1 MAAHILTTAFR
12 PRQNAQKLLRLIR
25 PSLGTMLWL
34 SGLLLLVAVF
44 LMVASAAL
52 QEMRTSR
59 LQSDIFTKQA
69 RELTYTIAPGAS
81 AWLRFPNGGPYDAR
95 LGYSRLPQFIARL
108 KAQHFAVTR
117 QAVQSSGLR
126 AIADSDGYAIYS
138 EKQHAG
144 LALKDRAGSPLYQAS
159 YPERS
164 YDRFESVPPL
174 VVNTLLFIEDKDL
187 LEKDHPHYNPAVEWK
202 RFLQASAGWMAGWLN
217 PRLKHGG
224 GSTLATQTE
233 KFRHSPGG
241 RTQGVI
247 EKLRQMDAATL
258 RAYLGGPDTYAARQ
272 HIVTT
277 YVDSTPLGSR
287 PGYGEIIGVG
297 DGLRVWYGTDFAEAN
312 RILADPNFGDIR
324 RKAEIYKQVL
334 SLMLAERRPAWYLA
348 ADRSA
353 LLALTNNYLRRLAA
367 QKVIGRTLYDAA
379 LQMPLPFR
387 AQAPAP
393 APVSYV
399 GRKGADAIRT
409 ELLRLVGANSLY
421 DLDHVDLSAT
431 STIDAAAQRRVT
443 DFLAQLRDTNQ
454 VRTLGL
460 EGKELLGGGD
470 PALVNYSVVLY
481 EHTAGHN
488 LVRVHADS
496 MDQPFDLNSGTKLQL
511 GSTAKLRTLIN
522 YLQIVSRLHDRF
534 AALPPRKLRALMPQ
548 ARDPLSQWALG
559 YLAGTQ
565 DRRLQPMLDAAMQRH
580 YSAGLDGF
588 FTGGGFHAF
597 HNFAKWEDSGN
608 PTVET
613 AFANSINLAF
623 IRILRDIER
632 FYVAEDHLQGDALS
646 DDPSDAARTAFL
658 QRFADQEGRTFLDKF
673 IREFRGLDSEQRLS
687 LLARKT
693 GPYVK
698 RLTVVFRSVHPRASL
713 AELDAFLK
721 RETKGRLDLKEP
733 LENLYAA
740 YGIDRFSLADRGYLS
755 HVHPLELWLASWL
768 EQHPQATRH
777 EIMEAG
783 TPVRQEVYGWLFK
796 TRNMHKQNW
805 RIRVLVEQ
813 DAFKRITAD
822 WRSLGYPFGHL
833 VPSLATAIG
842 SSGDRPDALA
852 ELMGIILNNGVR
864 QPTIDIRD
872 LQFAAGTPYE
882 TDMSAGHDKPVR
894 VLPVEVA
901 ATVRRALGDVV
912 LEGTGKRIQ
921 SAYHAADGR
930 PLVLGGKTGTGDN
943 RFDSYSAG
951 HALIESRV
959 VDRTSTFVFY
969 LGDRFFG
976 TITAY
981 VPGRKAAQFHFT
993 SALAVQLLKTMSPQI
1008 QPLFERPTANS

>member
-1 MAAHILTTAFR
+1 
-12 PRQNAQKLLRLIR
+12 
-25 PSLGTMLWL
+25 
-34 SGLLLLVAVF
+34 
-44 LMVASAAL
+44 
-52 QEMRTSR
+52 
-59 LQSDIFTKQA
+59 
-69 RELTYTIAPGAS
+69 
-81 AWLRFPNGGPYDAR
+81 
-95 LGYSRLPQFIARL
+95 
-108 KAQHFAVTR
+108 
-117 QAVQSSGLR
+117 
-126 AIADSDGYAIYS
+126 
-138 EKQHAG
+138 
-144 LALKDRAGSPLYQAS
+144 
-159 YPERS
+159 
-164 YDRFESVPPL
+164 
-174 VVNTLLFIEDKDL
+174 
-187 LEKDHPHYNPAVEWK
+187 
-202 RFLQASAGWMAGWLN
+202 
-217 PRLKHGG
+217 
-224 GSTLATQTE
+224 
-233 KFRHSPGG
+233 
-241 RTQGVI
+241 VI

-258 RAYLGGPDTYAARQ
+258 RTYLGGSNTFASRQ
-272 HIVTT
+272 KIVTT
-277 YVDSTPLGSR
+277 YLDSTPLGSR
-287 PGYGEIIGVG
+287 PGYGEIIGIG

-312 RILADPNFGDIR
+312 RILADSNSSDLS

-334 SLMLAERRPAWYLA
+334 SLLLAERRPAFYLT
-348 ADRSA
+348 ADHRA

-367 QKVIGRTLYDAA
+367 QKAIDSSLFNAA
-379 LQMPLPFR
+379 SQAPLPFR

-393 APVSYV
+393 APVSFI

-409 ELLRLVGANSLY
+409 ELLGLIGARSLY
-421 DLDHVDLSAT
+421 DLDHVDLGAR

-443 DFLAQLRDTNQ
+443 DLLARLRDPDQ
-454 VRTLGL
+454 VTALGL
-460 EGKELLGGGD
+460 EGKDLLGGGD

-511 GSTAKLRTLIN
+511 GSTAKLRTLIS
-522 YLQIVSRLHDRF
+522 YLDIISGLHDRY
-534 AALPPRKLRALMPQ
+534 AELPARKLNALMPQ

-559 YLAGTQ
+559 YLAGAR

-580 YSAGLDGF
+580 YSAGVGGF

-597 HNFAKWEDSGN
+597 HNFAKWENHGN
-608 PTVET
+608 PTVEI
-613 AFANSINLAF
+613 AFANSINLSF
-623 IRILRDIER
+623 VRIMRDIER
-632 FYVAEDHLQGDALS
+632 YYVAQDHLQAGALDDEPSGD
-646 DDPSDAARTAFL
+646 ARTAFL
-658 QRFADQEGRTFLDKF
+658 QRFADQEGRVFLDKF
-673 IREFRGLDSEQRLS
+673 VREFRGLGSDQRLS

-693 GPYVK
+693 GPYAK
-698 RLTVVFRSVHPRASL
+698 RLTVVFRSVHPRASVADL
-713 AELDAFLK
+713 AAFLK
-721 RETKGRLDLKEP
+721 REVKGKLDLKQP
-733 LENLYAA
+733 LEKLYAA
-740 YGIDRFSLADRGYLS
+740 YGVDRFSLADRGYLS

-777 EIMEAG
+777 EIMQAG
-783 TPVRQEVYGWLFK
+783 APVRQEVYGWLFK

-822 WRSLGYPFGHL
+822 WRRLGYPFAHL

-872 LQFAAGTPYE
+872 LQFGAGTPYE
-882 TDMSAGHDKPVR
+882 TDMSAGHDKAVR
-894 VLPVEVA
+894 VLPAEVA
-901 ATVRRALGDVV
+901 ATVRRALSDVV

-943 RFDSYSAG
+943 RFDSFSAG